1 MSIVGQN
8 YDELFGM
15 AKSCAVAKLGGAAG
29 QDYAYL
35 AEDLAQDVIV
45 LLLEKEAEGTLVES
59 EVFGLCKRMA
69 ELRSISLHKLETRR
83 REIEQENG
91 ESINSGLDGSREYLS
106 ADPMEIMAYEEMR
119 SRLDELSPK
128 LYNAVERHYIDG
140 RSVTDIAEEDGVS
153 EDVIYKR
160 LQRARDEVTG
170 DNNNE

>member
-1 MSIVGQN
+1 MDIINQN
-8 YDELFGM
+8 AKELT
-15 AKSCAVAKLGGAAG
+15 ALCISVATGELGGG
-29 QDYAYL
+29 SGDDYGSW
-35 AEDLAQDVIV
+35 AEDIAQDTLIY
-45 LLLEKEAEGTLVES
+45 LMELEMDGKLTEDT
-59 EVFGLCKRMA
+59 VFGLAKTHALFKSKNHRNK
-69 ELRSISLHKLETRR
+69 EERRGEILHEYG
-83 REIEQENG
+83 N
-91 ESINSGLDGSREYLS
+91 SINAGLDGSREYLS

-170 DNNNE
+170 DE